1 MCTRAGSNVN
11 ATKIHRT
18 PLHIVCDMHA
28 DRPHLALLLLAYGAR
43 ADVRNNN
50 GCTPLDLLLKNW
62 EHGLPVR
69 RVHYRSSLATA
80 LQTTSPTY
88 TLQMCLLNTLA
99 YHQRNPASLQQLCGA
114 RCRQTLSPAH
124 RLAVLPTHIANALM
138 PDITECCNTCAFV

>member
-18 PLHIVCDMHA
+18 PLHIVCDLHA

-69 RVHYRSSLATA
+69 WAHYRSLGIAFADDIAGVHTA
-80 LQTTSPTY
+80 SVSVE
-88 TLQMCLLNTLA
+88 
-99 YHQRNPASLQQLCGA
+99 HVG
-114 RCRQTLSPAH
+114 LSPAQPGVVATTVRRPMSANTVACTPTRH
-124 RLAVLPTHIANALM
+124 AADAHCQRPDARYNRVLQHM
-138 PDITECCNTCAFV
+138 CN